1 MGLVDT
7 QDYSPC
13 VADPSLLD
21 LGSPHSHLHRSQHSL
36 RLRIYFKPAASLHNG
51 KQVPPAGTVCFK
63 YSVRIGLNFKHDV
76 SCLQVDLAQKAQ

>member
-1 MGLVDT
+1 MATDWDGASELGLVDT

-13 VADPSLLD
+13 VSDPSLLD

-51 KQVPPAGTVCFK
+51 KQVP
-63 YSVRIGLNFKHDV
+63 R
-76 SCLQVDLAQKAQ
+76 LAQCVSSAQGG